1 MVLNIYKFTSLQV
14 GDGTTSVIVLAGEM
28 LAAAEQ
34 FLEQQ
39 MHPTVI
45 IRQYRQ
51 ALEDMVQLLEGP
63 LSLPVNRNDKAAL
76 AQVVSNI
83 IEVKIIKCMIIR
95 IFLA

>member
-1 MVLNIYKFTSLQV
+1 
-14 GDGTTSVIVLAGEM
+14 M

-51 ALEDMVQLLEGP
+51 ALEDMVKLLEGP
-63 LSLPVNRNDKAAL
+63 LSMPIDKNDKAAL
-76 AQVVSNI
+76 ANVVS
-83 IEVKIIKCMIIR
+83 
-95 IFLA
+95 IFLDLFKIYYACD

>member
-1 MVLNIYKFTSLQV
+1 
-14 GDGTTSVIVLAGEM
+14 M

-83 IEVKIIKCMIIR
+83 IKVKIIKCIIIR

>member
-1 MVLNIYKFTSLQV
+1 
-14 GDGTTSVIVLAGEM
+14 M

-51 ALEDMVQLLEGP
+51 ALEDMVKLLEGP
-63 LSLPVNRNDKAAL
+63 LSIPVDRNNRKAL
-76 AQVVSNI
+76 AKVVSNVLIYIGRCFI
-83 IEVKIIKCMIIR
+83 ITDNKRVTSR
-95 IFLA
+95 

>member
-1 MVLNIYKFTSLQV
+1 MFQV

-51 ALEDMVQLLEGP
+51 ALEDIITMLEGP
-63 LSLPVNRNDKAAL
+63 LSVPIDKNDKAAL
-76 AQVVSNI
+76 ANVVSGFWLNI
-83 IEVKIIKCMIIR
+83 PEQRYNFSVVLGER
-95 IFLA
+95 LHWYQVY

>member
-1 MVLNIYKFTSLQV
+1 
-14 GDGTTSVIVLAGEM
+14 M

-83 IEVKIIKCMIIR
+83 IKVKIIKCIIIR
-95 IFLA
+95 IFLAWDLIS

>member
-1 MVLNIYKFTSLQV
+1 
-14 GDGTTSVIVLAGEM
+14 M

-63 LSLPVNRNDKAAL
+63 LGVPVSRNDKAAL
-76 AQVVSNI
+76 AQVVSNLL
-83 IEVKIIKCMIIR
+83 M
-95 IFLA
+95 